1 MSRVSR
7 VCRIGT
13 LQSIAGSGSERAA
26 AQNGQ
31 RLGTDSSPDRRQQP
45 IVTRPA
51 RNATSQP
58 GCTSGHIGA
67 YFMTHTKVISLESS
81 REGEFDGLYGRTQ

>member
-1 MSRVSR
+1 MSRECREFVESARCNQSR
-7 VCRIGT
+7 G
-13 LQSIAGSGSERAA
+13 AA

-31 RLGTDSSPDRRQQP
+31 RLGTDSSPDCRQQP
-45 IVTRPA
+45 ILTRPA